1 MRLVKENSPRQMVDR
16 VLAHIRNQG
25 YFIVDKDPD
34 TATLAAHPRIA
45 RVTTR
50 GGAASGAWRTDP
62 EVPAARFITD
72 ALRSRWGGRLVRI
85 RTLGGGV
92 PAEPFIEA
100 FHVPTVGVS
109 LANYDDNQHTDNENL
124 RLANL
129 WSGIA
134 TLASIMTAK

>member
-1 MRLVKENSPRQMVDR
+1 M
-16 VLAHIRNQG
+16 
-25 YFIVDKDPD
+25 
-34 TATLAAHPRIA
+34 
-45 RVTTR
+45 
-50 GGAASGAWRTDP
+50 
-62 EVPAARFITD
+62 
-72 ALRSRWGGRLVRI
+72 RI

-92 PAEPFIEA
+92 PAAPFIDA
-100 FHVPTVGVS
+100 FHVPAVGVS